1 MNSGRFSI
9 AIIGAGNAGIEMM
22 QKMIE
27 VDFVDLVAVVD
38 KNEEA
43 PGIKLAQEK
52 GIPTTNDFMSLFKD
66 DNELDIIIDV
76 TGIKA
81 VRDELRSFMQESN
94 NKHTVIM
101 HERISALLVSLF
113 KGKLVDMKSSDG
125 IY

>member
-1 MNSGRFSI
+1 MNAGKFTI

-27 VDFVDLVAVVD
+27 VDFVELVAVVD
-38 KNEEA
+38 KNADA
-43 PGIKLAQEK
+43 PGMMLAKEQN
-52 GIPTTNDFMSLFKD
+52 IATA
-66 DNELDIIIDV
+66 DNFEAVFADNAELDIVIDV

-81 VRDELRSFMQESN
+81 VRDQLRSFMQTSE

-113 KGKLVDMKSSDG
+113 NGKLVDMKESDG
-125 IY
+125 VY

>member
-1 MNSGRFSI
+1 MNSGKFSI

-52 GIPTTNDFMSLFKD
+52 SIPTTNDFMSLFKD

>member
-1 MNSGRFSI
+1 MNSGKFSI

-27 VDFVDLVAVVD
+27 ADFVDLVAVVD
-38 KNEEA
+38 KNDEA
-43 PGIKLAQEK
+43 PGIKLAKEK
-52 GIPTTNDFMSLFKD
+52 GIATTNDFMSLFKD

-81 VRDELRSFMQESN
+81 VRDQLRKYMQESN
-94 NKHTVIM
+94 NNHTVIM

-113 KGKLVDMKSSDG
+113 NGKLVEMKSSDG

>member
-1 MNSGRFSI
+1 MFNLNNKAVKLSI

-27 VDFVDLVAVVD
+27 VDFADLVAVVD

-66 DNELDIIIDV
+66 DNELDIIIDI
-76 TGIKA
+76 TDIKA
-81 VRDELRSFMQESN
+81 VRDELRSFMQESKNETTTGSLKEAPTFCN
-94 NKHTVIM
+94 NTNDN
-101 HERISALLVSLF
+101 
-113 KGKLVDMKSSDG
+113 KLVIK
-125 IY
+125 YQ

>member
-1 MNSGRFSI
+1 MNSGKFSI

>member
-1 MNSGRFSI
+1 MNSNKFSI

-22 QKMIE
+22 EKMIE
-27 VDFVDLVAVVD
+27 ADFVDLVAVID
-38 KNEEA
+38 KNEDA
-43 PGIKLAQEK
+43 PGLKLAKEK
-52 GIPTTNDFMSLFKD
+52 GIATTNDFMNLFKD
-66 DNELDIIIDV
+66 GDELDIIIDV

-81 VRDELRSFMQESN
+81 VRDQLRSYMQENN

-113 KGKLVDMKSSDG
+113 NGKLVEMKSSDG